1 MRPLIIRK
9 FLKQGTK
16 AGPQIEWSEI
26 KENTARNLKTAV
38 IPTRKCARV
47 PINPTREAGTGTGKE
62 TKTPNG
68 IKIKEF
74 QKIGREE
81 NYLMKLKEKFPGN
94 VKGNN
99 KLLWTSSKRKN
110 KIVWSTRDQKG
121 SKIK

>member
-1 MRPLIIRK
+1 MKLKKIRPETLI
-9 FLKQGTK
+9 
-16 AGPQIEWSEI
+16 
-26 KENTARNLKTAV
+26 TAV

-81 NYLMKLKEKFPGN
+81 NYLMKLKRKVPREC
-94 VKGNN
+94 KGNN
-99 KLLWTSSKRKN
+99 KLL
-110 KIVWSTRDQKG
+110 
-121 SKIK
+121 

>member
-1 MRPLIIRK
+1 VSFGQCEALIIRK
-9 FLKQGTK
+9 FLKHGTK
-16 AGPQIEWSEI
+16 AGPQIEVKLNET
-26 KENTARNLKTAV
+26 KEKIRPETLITAV

-81 NYLMKLKEKFPGN
+81 NYLMKLKRKVPREC
-94 VKGNN
+94 KGNN
-99 KLLWTSSKRKN
+99 KLL
-110 KIVWSTRDQKG
+110 
-121 SKIK
+121 